1 MHTCSASDNVK
12 GGMIMDKLLAR
23 SVFDTLEEAYV
34 SPYLMTTQIYPLGRE
49 TIFYTCNIVN
59 IDYII
64 IRFLGVKLIYSR
76 GRYDAYATG
85 IDLGKSFSEIQ
96 KGFEIDIDSEVKE
109 AIDEGVKRFF
119 DKHAWDS
126 KDKKK

>member
-1 MHTCSASDNVK
+1 
-12 GGMIMDKLLAR
+12 MDKLLAR
-23 SVFDTLEEAYV
+23 SVFETLEEAYV

-49 TIFYTCNIVN
+49 TIFYTCHIINIEN
-59 IDYII
+59 IA
-64 IRFLGVKLIYSR
+64 IRFTGVELIYTR
-76 GRYDAYATG
+76 GRYDAYSTG
-85 IDLGKSFSEIQ
+85 IILGKSFSEIQ

-109 AIDEGVKRFF
+109 AIDEGVRTFF